1 MDEGFLKR
9 TYRACGAV
17 LLLVVLFTT
26 GMGAFRVAWS
36 IAAGAA
42 LGLGVLRGYE
52 WAVRVWLAPEQPR
65 TAASAMVAKLSLLK
79 LPLLALLLY
88 VVVRSG
94 WFNLPAFAGGVALI
108 QFVVFLRAVGLYLVQ
123 REEDRSREAGKPVPG
138 SQ

>member
-1 MDEGFLKR
+1 LDEGFLRR

-52 WAVRVWLAPEQPR
+52 WAVHVWLSPER
-65 TAASAMVAKLSLLK
+65 SGSTSSAMVAKLSLLK

-88 VVVRSG
+88 IVVRSG
-94 WFNLPAFAGGVALI
+94 WFSLPGFAGGVALI
-108 QFVVFLRAVGLYLVQ
+108 HLVILLRAIGLYLAQ
-123 REEDRSREAGKPVPG
+123 HDADRCREAGRRAPG
-138 SQ
+138 P